1 MFKLKLKEPIEIII
15 VGGLAM
21 QAYGLSLR
29 KTVDLDGEIKAS
41 DESYLKVIRELTK
54 KSVVCN
60 ISDNL
65 DRWGVIPMPDGYRER
80 STVYHQKTNLT
91 VKILDPVDFVIS
103 MLRRGTEE
111 DLQDAEEVVK
121 HFNIRKSDIASRLKM
136 ISLPKDT
143 ESLLFKKLF

>member
-121 HFNIRKSDIASRLKM
+121 HFNIRKSDIASRLEI